1 LTKIDK
7 ALQLYW
13 RRDWNED
20 VDGVSNGVKPSEK
33 RMDWPI
39 RRPL

>member
-13 RRDWNED
+13 FRDWNED
-20 VDGVSNGVKPSEK
+20 ADEVSNGVKSSRK
-33 RMDWPI
+33 RMD
-39 RRPL
+39 